1 MVDVKTFTPEC
12 KRNPSVAVPTTVLVI
27 DPLDVNTQVVLQRC
41 NLRCMV
47 IKRTAG
53 QACRGEQRG
62 KRVVMFHGRRVSRE
76 QARTWRLSHPLAVD
90 LPEAF
95 KGLNHE

>member
-1 MVDVKTFTPEC
+1 MVDVKAFASQCE
-12 KRNPSVAVPTTVLVI
+12 RNPSVAVPTTVLVI

-62 KRVVMFHGRRVSRE
+62 KRV
-76 QARTWRLSHPLAVD
+76 L
-90 LPEAF
+90 LPQPKHYLRFFCAASF
-95 KGLNHE
+95 FA